1 MDFYPGCLGFFMV
14 HGSLNMYG
22 SGSFLCHPPT
32 PTIWGTKRSYHLQL
46 LLFPWRYA
54 KIACLYKNMT
64 NRSVKC
70 NLNIKQR
77 GNMTLNSFFT
87 TLFDSYVNFNNK
99 QDQNWK
105 IKCNLIVIVSDIF
118 SPILDK
124 YKTKNMSSYCF
135 VTSFLIFTVQLDQW
149 GYSETISVFARYQNF
164 ISHNWKER

>member
-1 MDFYPGCLGFFMV
+1 MDFYHGCLGFLMV
-14 HGSLNMYG
+14 HGCSEMYG
-22 SGSFLCHPPT
+22 SQSFLCHPPT
-32 PTIWGTKRSYHLQL
+32 PTIWGTKRSNHLQL

-54 KIACLYKNMT
+54 KNTFLYINM
-64 NRSVKC
+64 NAKSERC

-77 GNMTLNSFFT
+77 GNVTLKSFFT

-105 IKCNLIVIVSDIF
+105 IKCNLIVFFSVIS

-149 GYSETISVFARYQNF
+149 G
-164 ISHNWKER
+164 